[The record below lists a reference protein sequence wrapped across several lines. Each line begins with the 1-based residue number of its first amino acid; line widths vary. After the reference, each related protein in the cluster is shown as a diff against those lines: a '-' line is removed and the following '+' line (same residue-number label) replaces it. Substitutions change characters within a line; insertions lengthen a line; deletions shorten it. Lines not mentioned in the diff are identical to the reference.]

1 MLKSIFPIF
10 LFFIFFRLKGHNK
23 RPHRVDVT
31 KLPPQVDSGDSNGP
45 TPVKA
50 ARMAGVPRDP
60 HDPNISDHVVAVT
73 SLKEKI
79 ANLQKQISQK
89 DGQLLAKEKQV

>member
-1 MLKSIFPIF
+1 M
-10 LFFIFFRLKGHNK
+10 
-23 RPHRVDVT
+23 T
-31 KLPPQVDSGDSNGP
+31 KLPPQSDSNDSNGP

-50 ARMAGVPRDP
+50 ARIAGVHDP

-79 ANLQKQISQK
+79 ANLQKQITVK
-89 DGQLLAKEKQV
+89 DGQLLAKEKQVSRLFAKEFNISSYIILFQKHNFSF

>member
-1 MLKSIFPIF
+1 M
-10 LFFIFFRLKGHNK
+10 
-23 RPHRVDVT
+23 DVT
-31 KLPPQVDSGDSNGP
+31 KLPPQSDSGDSNGP
-45 TPVKA
+45 TPIKA
-50 ARMAGVPRDP
+50 ARMHDP

-89 DGQLLAKEKQV
+89 DGQLIAKEKQVNYFYYCFLNAIFYKRMNFIIIIFRS